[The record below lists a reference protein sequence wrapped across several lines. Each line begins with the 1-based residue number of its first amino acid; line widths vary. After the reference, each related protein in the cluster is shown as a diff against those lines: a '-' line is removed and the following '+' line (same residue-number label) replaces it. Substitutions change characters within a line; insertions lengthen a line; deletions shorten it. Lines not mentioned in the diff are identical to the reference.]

1 MIKDPRIKAIIV
13 TISIIVLNCLFYFLE
28 EMFVRNYWMVF
39 GNSYVLL
46 AEGQWYRLLT
56 SMFSH
61 ASVQHL
67 ASNAIAIYGVGQI
80 LERVLGKVRFLSYYL
95 LCGILGGLFSSGLH
109 FLFHDPVI
117 SIGASGAA
125 FGLFGIFLVLSLR
138 GNIRGVPIWRIALYL
153 GLNFIYGFLNGTVDN
168 FGHLGGLIIGLLFG
182 LIASVR
188 LSGKRR

>member
-109 FLFHDPVI
+109 FLFRDPVI

-125 FGLFGIFLVLSLR
+125 FGLFGIFLMLSLR